1 MSEVIIYEDGKVALE
16 IPVEHE
22 TIWLNAHQIADIF
35 GVNRPAIVKHIGNIY
50 KTGELDRQAT
60 CSILEQVAADGKT
73 RKMNLYSL
81 DMIISVGYRVNSKKA
96 TKFRIWAT
104 DILRRYLLNG
114 YALDKERLQQ
124 QKLDELFATLQ
135 LIRSSIDAAT
145 LRESRSFVEIISN
158 YAKSWALLQGYDEQS
173 LEEVAVTT
181 EQKFILDYDEAT
193 AAIAALQDALIAR
206 GEATELFGNEKA
218 GEFKGNL
225 LNIYQSFAGEELLAL
240 HQTKSRKPALLCHQ
254 GAPLHRRQQAHRR
267 LPFRALSFQKRDA
280 LQGGRGTEDQR
291 QRACVAGTSGRCQCA
306 GAEGDHH

>member
-145 LRESRSFVEIISN
+145 LRESRGFVEIISN
-158 YAKSWALLQGYDEQS
+158 YAKSCRD
-173 LEEVAVTT
+173 TT
-181 EQKFILDYDEAT
+181 NRVSK
-193 AAIAALQDALIAR
+193 R
-206 GEATELFGNEKA
+206 WPSPRNRS
-218 GEFKGNL
+218 
-225 LNIYQSFAGEELLAL
+225 SFS
-240 HQTKSRKPALLCHQ
+240 TTTRP
-254 GAPLHRRQQAHRR
+254 
-267 LPFRALSFQKRDA
+267 
-280 LQGGRGTEDQR
+280 
-291 QRACVAGTSGRCQCA
+291 
-306 GAEGDHH
+306 